1 MCSSLAR
8 CKHRLSQLSE
18 GLKPGMDEPE
28 MIAIVDYGA
37 GNLRSVTNAITKLGY
52 QSRIITKPSECQVA
66 VRCFPLLLFHMPQSS
81 NKAVV

>member
-18 GLKPGMDEPE
+18 GLKPGMDEPQ

-37 GNLRSVTNAITKLGY
+37 GRQPLR
-52 QSRIITKPSECQVA
+52 ECHDGEFLQDTEI
-66 VRCFPLLLFHMPQSS
+66 
-81 NKAVV
+81 